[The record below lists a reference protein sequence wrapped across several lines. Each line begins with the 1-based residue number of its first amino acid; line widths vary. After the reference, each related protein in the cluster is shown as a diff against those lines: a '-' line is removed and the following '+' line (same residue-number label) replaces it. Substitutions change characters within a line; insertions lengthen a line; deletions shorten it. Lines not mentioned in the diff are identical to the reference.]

1 MFKESRILFLYAET
15 AVHAGS
21 GRAAGGATDLPIQ
34 RERVTQYPLV
44 QASGLKGALRASF
57 RERKKVKDDD
67 QLVKEIF
74 GEAGG
79 EDNNYAGAVSVG
91 DARLLLLAVRS
102 LKGVFA
108 YVTSAH
114 ALSLLRRTAELIAQ
128 PLDLPQIPAPKGEST
143 ALVAPSSELIMDKK
157 KENKKDDY
165 VVLEDFSFIA
175 QPSEE
180 VKQIADWLAANA
192 LPQGEVYKYW
202 RESLP
207 KRLCILP
214 EDAFRDFCLY
224 ATEVQ
229 THVRIEPDKK
239 TVAKGALWTAEYLPA
254 DSLLYA
260 PLFFTDAR
268 TKTNGKPVEAVI
280 REFDYL
286 NGSHLQVGGDETTG
300 QGWVAA
306 RIYGG

>member
-44 QASGLKGALRASF
+44 QASGLKGALRADF
-57 RERKKVKDDD
+57 RERKKLKDEDG
-67 QLVKEIF
+67 LVKEIF

-79 EDNNYAGAVSVG
+79 EDKNYAGAVSVG
-91 DARLLLLAVRS
+91 DARLLLLAVRA

-114 ALSLLRRTAELIAQ
+114 ALSLLRRTVELAGQ
-128 PLDLPQIPAPKGEST
+128 PLGLPQIPAPQNANT
-143 ALVAPSSELIMDKK
+143 ALVAPGSDLLLQDK
-157 KENKKDDY
+157 
-165 VVLEDFSFIA
+165 VILEDFSFIA
-175 QPSEE
+175 QPRED
-180 VKQIADWLAANA
+180 VAKIAQWLASNA
-192 LPQGEVYKYW
+192 LPQGDAFQYW
-202 RESLP
+202 RDSLP

-268 TKTNGKPVEAVI
+268 TKTNGKLVEAVI

>member
-1 MFKESRILFLYAET
+1 MFKESRVLFLYAET
-15 AVHAGS
+15 PVHAGS

-44 QASGLKGALRASF
+44 QASGLKGALRADF
-57 RERKKVKDDD
+57 RDRKKLKDEDG
-67 QLVKEIF
+67 LVKELF

-79 EDNNYAGAVSVG
+79 ESNSYAGAVSVG
-91 DARLLLLAVRS
+91 DARLLLLAVRA

-108 YVTSAH
+108 YTTSTH
-114 ALSLLRRTAELIAQ
+114 ALSLLRRTVELTGQ
-128 PLDLPQIPAPKGEST
+128 PLALPQIPSPKDENT
-143 ALVAPSSELIMDKK
+143 ALVAPGSDLLLQ
-157 KENKKDDY
+157 NK
-165 VVLEDFSFIA
+165 VILEDFSFDAQPQDDVAKIA
-175 QPSEE
+175 Q
-180 VKQIADWLAANA
+180 WLADNA
-192 LPQGEVYKYW
+192 LPQGATFEYW
-202 RESLP
+202 RKTLP

-214 EDAFRDFCLY
+214 ENAFRDFCLY

-239 TVAKGALWTAEYLPA
+239 TVARGALWTAEYLPA

-268 TKTNGKPVEAVI
+268 SKGNGKSVEAVVQ
-280 REFDYL
+280 EFDYL
-286 NGSHLQVGGDETTG
+286 NGAHLQVGGDETTG
-300 QGWVAA
+300 QGWMAA

>member
-1 MFKESRILFLYAET
+1 MFKESRILFLYPET

-44 QASGLKGALRASF
+44 QASGLKGALRADF
-57 RERKKVKDDD
+57 RERKKLKDEDG
-67 QLVKEIF
+67 LVKEIF

-79 EDNNYAGAVSVG
+79 EDKNYAGAVSVG
-91 DARLLLLAVRS
+91 DARLLLLAVRA

-114 ALSLLRRTAELIAQ
+114 ALSLLRRTVELAGQ
-128 PLDLPQIPAPKGEST
+128 PLGLPQIPAPQNANT
-143 ALVAPSSELIMDKK
+143 ALVAPGSDLLLQDK
-157 KENKKDDY
+157 
-165 VVLEDFSFIA
+165 VILEDFSFIA
-175 QPSEE
+175 QPRED
-180 VKQIADWLAANA
+180 VAKIAQWLASNA
-192 LPQGEVYKYW
+192 LPQGDAFQYW
-202 RESLP
+202 RDSLP

-239 TVAKGALWTAEYLPA
+239 TVAEGALWTAEYLPA

>member
-57 RERKKVKDDD
+57 RERKNVKDGDS
-67 QLVKEIF
+67 VVREVF

-79 EDNNYAGAVSVG
+79 EDNSYAGAVSVG
-91 DARLLLLAVRS
+91 DARLLLLAVRA

-114 ALSLLRRTAELIAQ
+114 ALSLLRRTVELAGQ
-128 PLDLPQIPAPKGEST
+128 PLDLPQIPATKDANT
-143 ALVAPSSELIMDKK
+143 ALVAPGSDLLLQDK
-157 KENKKDDY
+157 
-165 VVLEDFSFIA
+165 VILEDFSFLA
-175 QPSEE
+175 QPSDD
-180 VKQIADWLAANA
+180 VKKIADWLAANA

-202 RESLP
+202 RDSLP

-239 TVAKGALWTAEYLPA
+239 TVAEGALWTAEYLPA

>member
-34 RERVTQYPLV
+34 RERVTQYPMV
-44 QASGLKGALRASF
+44 QASGLKGALRANF
-57 RERKKVKDDD
+57 REHNNLKDDHE
-67 QLVKEIF
+67 QVAQIF
-74 GEAGG
+74 GKAGS
-79 EDNNYAGAVSVG
+79 EENNYAGALSVG

-108 YVTSAH
+108 YTTSAH
-114 ALSLLRRTAELIAQ
+114 ALSLLRRTVELASQ
-128 PLDLPQIPAPKGEST
+128 TLDLPQIPAPKDANT
-143 ALVAPSSELIMDKK
+143 ALVAPGSDLLLQGKVI
-157 KENKKDDY
+157 
-165 VVLEDFSFIA
+165 LEDFSFNAQPQEDVAKIA
-175 QPSEE
+175 Q
-180 VKQIADWLAANA
+180 WLASNA
-192 LPQGEVYKYW
+192 LPQGYAFQYW
-202 RESLP
+202 RDSLP

-268 TKTNGKPVEAVI
+268 TNTNGKTVEAVI

>member
-15 AVHAGS
+15 PVHAGS
-21 GRAAGGATDLPIQ
+21 GRSASGATDLPIQ

-44 QASGLKGALRASF
+44 QASGVKGALRADF
-57 RERKKVKDDD
+57 RDRNQLKDDD
-67 QLVKEIF
+67 QPVKAIF
-74 GEAGG
+74 GEAGADG
-79 EDNNYAGAVSVG
+79 SSYAGAVSVG
-91 DARLLLLAVRS
+91 DARILLLAVRA

-108 YVTSAH
+108 YTTSAH
-114 ALSLLRRTAELIAQ
+114 ALSLLRRAAELTRQ
-128 PLDLPQIPAPKGEST
+128 PLDLPALPPLGDETSVLIAPKSDLLLER
-143 ALVAPSSELIMDKK
+143 
-157 KENKKDDY
+157 N
-165 VVLEDFSFIA
+165 VVLEEFSFNAKENETVQKIG
-175 QPSEE
+175 
-180 VKQIADWLAANA
+180 VWLAQNA
-192 LPQGEVYKYW
+192 LPQGESFAYW
-202 RESLP
+202 RETLP

-214 EDAFRDFCLY
+214 ENAFRDFCLY

-260 PLFFTDAR
+260 PLFFTDSRA
-268 TKTNGKPVEAVI
+268 KNNGKTAVEVI
-280 REFDYL
+280 KDFAYL
-286 NGSHLQVGGDETTG
+286 DGSHLQLGGDETTG